1 MLEELPRRNLSKL
14 KEREATLVKDAIE
27 EYYLHQDLPFTIKD
41 NQKTLSPKKIF
52 HVHISK

>member
-1 MLEELPRRNLSKL
+1 MLEELPRRNFSKL

-27 EYYLHQDLPFTIKD
+27 ECYLDQDLPFTIKD
-41 NQKTLSPKKIF
+41 IQKTLSPKKIF